1 MFVRCAF
8 DRPVPISLRTHI
20 ADLTP
25 DIRIPI
31 LLTPL
36 SLSLS
41 LSLFHLFLLLLYS
54 RALSFS
60 IAFSHASL
68 YFATLYGWGEST
80 EGDVYTYILYTS
92 HGSTPASVAT
102 LSLSLFFLFFL
113 FLSWPLSSSPFALC
127 YSLMG
132 APLSFRRPSRQGSM
146 NLVYARSNCWLA
158 GWLYLFVGPYYTLA
172 RIGASED
179 FISPS
184 LFFSYLGWV
193 GTFS

>member
-31 LLTPL
+31 LLTP
-36 SLSLS
+36 LSLS

-158 GWLYLFVGPYYTLA
+158 GWLVVSVCWAVLYVGSYRCEWGLYL
-172 RIGASED
+172 SEPFFFLFRVSWD
-179 FISPS
+179 F
-184 LFFSYLGWV
+184 
-193 GTFS
+193 